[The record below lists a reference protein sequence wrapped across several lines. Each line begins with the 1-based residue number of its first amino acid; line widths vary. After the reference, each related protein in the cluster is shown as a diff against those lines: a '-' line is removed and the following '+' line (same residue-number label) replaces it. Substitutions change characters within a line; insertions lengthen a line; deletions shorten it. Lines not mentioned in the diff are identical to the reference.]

1 MGIDRHYPV
10 LAGSVVCLSR
20 MGVATG
26 EETGS
31 KTASPPGPHTFLS
44 IPPGAG
50 SDIGD
55 FPYAIR
61 GHVRSGHFRSRRQ
74 AVTIRRMICKECGQR
89 ATGCAEGREALL
101 VDLDDDGQ
109 DEVVF
114 YCTVCAEREFHP
126 VE

>member
-26 EETGS
+26 DETGS
-31 KTASPPGPHTFLS
+31 KTASPPGQHTFLS

-55 FPYAIR
+55 SRMRSADMSVPATYAR
-61 GHVRSGHFRSRRQ
+61 AAKPSPSG
-74 AVTIRRMICKECGQR
+74 A
-89 ATGCAEGREALL
+89 
-101 VDLDDDGQ
+101 
-109 DEVVF
+109 
-114 YCTVCAEREFHP
+114 
-126 VE
+126 